1 MVIGKNRNGQILIN
15 ETAIRHN
22 VQQAVDRLPRGTEL
36 FAVVKADGYGHGA
49 VVSAR
54 LAQQAGATGFCV
66 AILDEAIQLRE
77 AGFVTEPILV
87 LGLTD
92 VAQLALITKYQIT
105 VTVADVAW
113 LHDAQRVQQAL
124 GLTAPI
130 KFFLALDSGMGRIG
144 LQTPAE
150 VVNFVRDYA
159 TLPPVFEW
167 QGVYTHFATADS
179 PEQEYFDFQ
188 VANFRELLAQ
198 FPHRPRYVSV
208 ANSATDL
215 WHSIPEANL
224 VRYGVAMYG
233 LNPAGTALTP
243 PFPLVPALSLTSELV
258 YVKQVQPGRSIGY
271 GATYQVDT
279 PQWIGTVP
287 MGYADGLRRDL
298 QGFFVL
304 INGQRCP
311 IVGRV
316 CMDQLMVKLP
326 KHLPV
331 GTKVTIIGTDQGQTI
346 SLQAMAEYCHTIH
359 YELACGFSTRVPRR
373 YYAGDAQTKGLR

>member
-49 VVSAR
+49 VVAAR
-54 LAQQAGATGFCV
+54 LAKQAGATGFCV

-92 VAQLALITKYQIT
+92 VAQLALIAKYQIT

-113 LHDAQRVQQAL
+113 LHDAQRVKQAL
-124 GLTAPI
+124 GLTTPI

-150 VVNFVRDYA
+150 VDTFVRDYA
-159 TLPPVFEW
+159 TLHPDFEW

-179 PEQEYFDFQ
+179 PDQEYFDFQ

-258 YVKQVQPGRSIGY
+258 YVKQVQSGRSIGY

-331 GTKVTIIGTDQGQTI
+331 GTKVTIIGSDQEQTI
-346 SLQAMAEYCHTIH
+346 SLQEMAEYCHTIH
-359 YELACGFSTRVPRR
+359 YELACGFSTRVPRL